1 MKIAVKVQNPP
12 EQRIVDKP
20 QILARSK
27 NMKSDNFRL
36 IAEVAKRR
44 CLWDTNLAM
53 AYRNQEAAAQWADVA
68 QILQQ
73 DGEWRARWRVFRLGI
88 YK

>member
-1 MKIAVKVQNPP
+1 
-12 EQRIVDKP
+12 
-20 QILARSK
+20 
-27 NMKSDNFRL
+27 
-36 IAEVAKRR
+36 
-44 CLWDTNLAM
+44 M